1 MFLVDVGRWL
11 EHEVRLRFRK
21 GLREDWWRL
30 PGWADPSVLMRSEF
44 IAQTA
49 CSAGGG
55 HIQTENQGHISSFI
69 SNSQQFSVQ

>member
-55 HIQTENQGHISSFI
+55 HTDREPGAHIVVYL
-69 SNSQQFSVQ
+69 QFTAV